1 MSGDTV
7 GRKRRYAPR
16 CKSYNCA
23 ANKKGLCIALDES
36 FPAGDCP
43 FFRDRRTMTPAERYD
58 YDRLADY
65 IRPKEKT

>member
-1 MSGDTV
+1 MSG
-7 GRKRRYAPR
+7 RKKRYAPKCER
-16 CKSYNCA
+16 INCT
-23 ANKKGLCIALDES
+23 ANRKGMCIALDE
-36 FPAGDCP
+36 AITEGCP